1 MATTRPAVD
10 AGEPTIATNIA
21 TPTARDACRI
31 MLTTP
36 EPVANED
43 GGKAPPLT
51 PIRVGNVRPTP
62 MPVGIMPMTMI
73 IAFGSGP
80 IARAYHANPVAM
92 ERMPAAMTGAAP
104 KREMSLPE
112 NSSDVTGTRRGP
124 GAIASP
130 VIKAD
135 HPHAAC
141 SHKATESS
149 IAPKAAEY
157 GAITSEAPVNCGMR
171 KRAGS
176 TNGIG
181 DRKQRHTNSARRT
194 IAAATAT
201 LILGELHPQSFTFT
215 IANTSAPMPPVTS
228 AASHALGLGAS

>member
-1 MATTRPAVD
+1 M
-10 AGEPTIATNIA
+10 ATNIA

-73 IAFGSGP
+73 MAFGSDP
-80 IARAYHANPVAM
+80 IARAYQTNPVAK
-92 ERMPAAMTGAAP
+92 EKTPAAMTGAAP
-104 KREMSLPE
+104 KREISLPE

-124 GAIASP
+124 GASASP

-135 HPHAAC
+135 HPHAGC
-141 SHKATESS
+141 SHNAPES
-149 IAPKAAEY
+149 
-157 GAITSEAPVNCGMR
+157 
-171 KRAGS
+171 
-176 TNGIG
+176 
-181 DRKQRHTNSARRT
+181 T
-194 IAAATAT
+194 IA
-201 LILGELHPQSFTFT
+201 H
-215 IANTSAPMPPVTS
+215 
-228 AASHALGLGAS
+228 